1 MKKVLLS
8 LSVATLL
15 FANEYQDISQK
26 FLEYQNSN
34 KSIISQEILTKDNVE
49 VGYLFNLSS
58 GGYIIV
64 PISKKLSPVK
74 GYSFESN
81 FENLPPKFKE
91 YIINQLYLAATD
103 KSLARVVDTT
113 ISDRWDF
120 LENYTPS
127 SNRTLFSYT
136 ANTTLLTTTWN
147 QGYPYN
153 KYFPKVGTDTTLAG
167 CVQVAMGQVMNYHQY
182 PVRGQGVLKN
192 DIDIYSGSKN
202 SGSLVR
208 TDNLKAVLNRDYN
221 WDIMPISHDDGLEY
235 QNDELGYLMR
245 DLLVLNKAMV
255 GTTETLASANT
266 SALVENFGYSN
277 TIARMDN
284 SDSSFISTIKAQI
297 DLEQPVLFSV
307 PGHMTVADGYKDD
320 SSGNYI
326 HINMGWGGA
335 HNDFYNLDDSYI
347 YQSNFTTNSGDLR
360 AIYNIKPCSQSNGDC
375 YVNLENTD
383 TISSLDMSGTF
394 DSVSDIDAHQLY
406 LSGNTTF
413 SLDRG
418 YSGTDAYFYV
428 GLYDSTGALVQEISD
443 KETTINSLSTDL
455 YTLKISLSKMDRSS
469 YWNLQDGFNN
479 YTVNITSGTVSAS
492 DQNTILAGLEVA
504 PVIDQNIS
512 DKVITS
518 DTKILIHG
526 YDENNDDNVT
536 FSATSNSNF
545 DLTFNKNILNI
556 HPTVAS
562 GHSTI
567 EVKVSSNGQEATQ
580 EFDVLV
586 NNEKIYFGK
595 EFTISDTFADQSEFD
610 KHKAILDGVCTV
622 SGTRGYSNQA
632 FFTSLMDISES
643 YLVNNTDDTFNSSNL
658 SQDLYLLGASITNQ
672 ETNAAYSYDASFSAY
687 TLNVSCPDADEN
699 ITNIANVLG
708 ISLDTNNAPVITMDT
723 TIEVNA
729 SSSVQI
735 PYSISDIE
743 DSGLTLSIDI
753 NPTNGNVSI
762 DSNNVTYTPN
772 NAFVGS
778 DSFVVKTTDSG
789 SKTVTKTVNVTVTT
803 INTPPVIIMDNNISV
818 DEDNST
824 QISYTLGDAQDDNST
839 LSLIVET
846 NPSNGNVSINSSNV
860 TYTPNAN
867 FFGNDSFVVKTTDSE
882 NETVTQEIN
891 VTVNSINDIPVLT
904 INNTN
909 VSVNSGSS
917 VQIPYSISDVE
928 DSSMTLLIDTN
939 ATNGIVSIDA
949 SNITYTP
956 NSDFSGSDSFVVKT
970 TDSNNETVTKSIN
983 ITIQKVLP
991 LITGWNLISADIDL
1005 STVGDNDTPIL
1016 WQYVDNNWSVHAPLY
1031 SQAVNFNQISDIN
1044 STVGTWVYST
1054 KDLDLEITENN
1065 STMDYSSY
1073 PAGWS
1078 LNGTNQDVNGTDIS
1092 CSSGSVHSVW
1102 RFESNSWEVYTPS
1115 PVVTTITKFTTLEK
1129 NDGFWV
1135 DCQ

>member
-1 MKKVLLS
+1 MLIMKKVLLS

-26 FLEYQNSN
+26 FLEYQNST
-34 KSIISQEILTKDNVE
+34 KSIISQEILEKNNIE
-49 VGYLFNLSS
+49 VGYLFNLSG

-127 SNRTLFSYT
+127 SNRTLYSYT
-136 ANTTLLTTTWN
+136 PNTTLLTTTWN
-147 QGYPYN
+147 QEYPYN
-153 KYFPKVGTDTTLAG
+153 QYFPKVGTDTTLAG

-182 PVRGQGVLKN
+182 PARGEGVLKN

-221 WDIMPISHDDGLEY
+221 WDIMPTSHDDGLEY

-277 TIARMDN
+277 TIAKMDN
-284 SDSSFISTIKAQI
+284 SDSSFISIIKAQI

-383 TISSLDMSGTF
+383 SLSGLNITGNF
-394 DSVSDIDAHQLY
+394 GSDGDVDKYQMY
-406 LSGNTTF
+406 LSGNTNF
-413 SLDRG
+413 SGDRG
-418 YSGTDAYFYV
+418 YSNQAFYV
-428 GLYDSTGALVQEISD
+428 AVYDSTGALVQDIGNKD
-443 KETTINSLSTDL
+443 TTVNLTADL
-455 YTLKISLSKMDRSS
+455 YTVRVSLCSVDS
-469 YWNLQDGFNN
+469 YCFTADSGHED
-479 YTVNITSGTVSAS
+479 YTVNITSGTVSSS
-492 DQNTILAGLEVA
+492 DQNNILAGLEVA

-518 DTKILIHG
+518 DTKVLIHG

-556 HPTVAS
+556 HPTVSS

-567 EVKVSSNGQEATQ
+567 EVKVSSNGQEDIQ

-586 NNEKIYFGK
+586 NDEKIYFGK
-595 EFTISDTFADQSEFD
+595 EFIIGDTFADQSEFD

-622 SGTRGYSNQA
+622 SGYNGYSNQA
-632 FFTSLMDISES
+632 FYTSLMDISES
-643 YLVNNTDDTFNSSNL
+643 YLNSMNNAQFTTSDLT
-658 SQDLYLLGASITNQ
+658 QDMYLLGASLKQNPDGGG
-672 ETNAAYSYDASFSAY
+672 SYYPYDENNTAY
-687 TLNVSCPDADEN
+687 TLTVSCPDADEN
-699 ITNIANVLG
+699 ITNIASILS
-708 ISLDTNNAPVITMDT
+708 ITMDTNNAPVITMDT

-735 PYSISDIE
+735 PYTISDIE
-743 DSGLTLSIDI
+743 DSGLTLSIDT
-753 NPTNGNVSI
+753 NATNGTVSI

-824 QISYTLGDAQDDNST
+824 QISYVLGDAQDDNST
-839 LSLIVET
+839 LSLSVDT
-846 NPSNGNVSINSSNV
+846 NPVNGNVSIDSSNV

-917 VQIPYSISDVE
+917 VQIPYTISDVE
-928 DSSMTLLIDTN
+928 DSSMTLLVDTN

-956 NSDFSGSDSFVVKT
+956 NSGFSGSDSFVVKT

-983 ITIQKVLP
+983 ITVQKVLP
-991 LITGWNLISADIDL
+991 LTTGWNLISADIDL
-1005 STVGDNDTPIL
+1005 SNVGDNDTPIL

-1044 STVGTWVYST
+1044 STIGTWVYST

-1078 LNGTNQDVNGTDIS
+1078 LNGTNKDVNGTDIS

-1102 RFESNSWEVYTPS
+1102 RFESNSWEVYTTLSTSIP
-1115 PVVTTITKFTTLEK
+1115 IFTTVQK

-1135 DCQ
+1135 NCQ